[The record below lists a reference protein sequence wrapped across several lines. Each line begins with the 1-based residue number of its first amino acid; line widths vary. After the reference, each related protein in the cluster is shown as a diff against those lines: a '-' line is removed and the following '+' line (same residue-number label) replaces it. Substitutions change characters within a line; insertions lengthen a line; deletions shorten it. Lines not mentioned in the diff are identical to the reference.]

1 MATERL
7 SPSSGLAG
15 SVGRQS
21 PAAETTST
29 NLDPELERR
38 IAALENP
45 DNQGRGFGGADWAW
59 LGALGVILPA
69 ALLIWGW
76 PG

>member
-7 SPSSGLAG
+7 SPSDGLRRTLDPPPRTG
-15 SVGRQS
+15 SVTGT
-21 PAAETTST
+21 A
-29 NLDPELERR
+29 LDPELERR
-38 IAALENP
+38 LTALEQP
-45 DNQGRGFGGADWAW
+45 ENQGRGFGAADWAW
-59 LGALGVILPA
+59 LALLGVIFPA

>member
-7 SPSSGLAG
+7 SPSSGLG
-15 SVGRQS
+15 KTGGRQRS
-21 PAAETTST
+21 SIDTAGMV
-29 NLDPELERR
+29 LDPELERR
-38 IAALENP
+38 IAALEQP
-45 DNQGRGFGGADWAW
+45 ENQGRGFGAADWAW
-59 LGALGVILPA
+59 LALLGVIFPA

>member
-7 SPSSGLAG
+7 SPSDGLRRTLDPPRRT
-15 SVGRQS
+15 S
-21 PAAETTST
+21 AAPDVA
-29 NLDPELERR
+29 LDPELERR
-38 IAALENP
+38 IAALEQP
-45 DNQGRGFGGADWAW
+45 ENQGRGFGAADWAW
-59 LGALGVILPA
+59 LALLGVVFPA

>member
-7 SPSSGLAG
+7 SPSNGLRRTLHPPSGTRG
-15 SVGRQS
+15 VMG
-21 PAAETTST
+21 PA
-29 NLDPELERR
+29 LDPELERR
-38 IAALENP
+38 LTALEQP
-45 DNQGRGFGGADWAW
+45 ENQGRGFGAADWVW
-59 LGALGVILPA
+59 LALLGVIFPA